1 MMQTVDGVETLT
13 LRVMKDFMM
22 AGVLFTALDVSIKV
36 RETIP
41 GTPHRE
47 VRDIV
52 RNQFLRNIVRT
63 QFPGMEAFVDYDKT
77 IIDVYLANGDTV
89 KAWLYHPCD
98 VNYDELDH
106 LYDVQQR
113 TQTLVDSVP
122 DMPSYT
128 TPVQQPQELV
138 VPTITVEPQVLQVVV
153 VNNPPSP
160 PITAKN
166 KTELWDALFAGASVL
181 K

>member
-1 MMQTVDGVETLT
+1 MMQTVDDVEELT
-13 LRVMKDFMM
+13 LQIIKDFIL
-22 AGVLFTALDVSIKV
+22 AGVLFTALDVSLKV

-47 VRDIV
+47 VRNIV
-52 RNQFLRNIVRT
+52 RN
-63 QFPGMEAFVDYDKT
+63 QFPGMEAFGYDKT

-89 KAWLYHPCD
+89 QAWLYHSCYI
-98 VNYDELDH
+98 NCDELDN
-106 LYDVQQR
+106 LYDVQR
-113 TQTLVDSVP
+113 RAQTLVDSLP
-122 DMPSYT
+122 DMPSST